1 MRPEHSDCPCP
12 VCAQF
17 RHGQD
22 VDGVLLVGLGLAMAM
37 VGLIWLAGQVAGLL
51 AGGGWQEV
59 SLAELPGML
68 ARLPRHL
75 ADPAGAWP
83 AAVRGR
89 LPGPAGMYAA
99 LALLF
104 AVAVVLGTLAV
115 WWRRRRTTGPWPA
128 TPRRGRLHRDPSGRW
143 GALR

>member
-1 MRPEHSDCPCP
+1 MRPEHAYCPCP

-22 VDGVLLVGLGLAMAM
+22 VDGVLLVGLGVVVA
-37 VGLIWLAGQVAGLL
+37 LISLVWLAGQVAGLL
-51 AGGGWQEV
+51 AGGGWPEV
-59 SLAELPGML
+59 SLAELPGIL
-68 ARLPRHL
+68 TRLPRHL

-104 AVAVVLGTLAV
+104 AVLVLLGTLAI
-115 WWRRRRTTGPWPA
+115 WLRRRRTTGPWPA
-128 TPRRGRLHRDPSGRW
+128 TPRRGRQHGDSGGRW
-143 GALR
+143 GALP